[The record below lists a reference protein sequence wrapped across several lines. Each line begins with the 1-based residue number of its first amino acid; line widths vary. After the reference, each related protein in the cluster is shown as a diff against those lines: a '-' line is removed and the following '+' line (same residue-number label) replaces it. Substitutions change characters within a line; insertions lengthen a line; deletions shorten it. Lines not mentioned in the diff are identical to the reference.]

1 MASGGQPGEYELRTP
16 PAAAVEDAD
25 EAIAELAEDGVVV
38 GLAVCRSSGG
48 RRVR

>member
-1 MASGGQPGEYELRTP
+1 MASGGQPVEYELRTP

-38 GLAVCRSSGG
+38 GLAACRSSGG